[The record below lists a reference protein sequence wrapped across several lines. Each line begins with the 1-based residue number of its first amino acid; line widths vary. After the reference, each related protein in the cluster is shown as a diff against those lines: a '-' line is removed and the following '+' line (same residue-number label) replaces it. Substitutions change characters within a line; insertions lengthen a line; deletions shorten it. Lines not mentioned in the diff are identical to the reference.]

1 MSDFIERIDEHRTA
15 VQAALNAHQTGMW
28 TALPGILTK
37 VDLGKLTC
45 EVQPAIQAIEL
56 QTDGTPKNVSLP
68 VLVDVPL
75 VFPHGGKYAHT
86 DPVVA
91 DDECLVVFSSRCID
105 NWWQDGGVQPQ
116 FEMRKHD
123 LSDAIALVGPWSQKT
138 AIKNVSTTTSQWRN
152 TDGDIYQELDNDNQ
166 KIRVIVKGITVE
178 VDAGA
183 STVNITG
190 PDHLTVN
197 TNQDVTVT
205 APNATLNCSGQVV
218 INSSGQMT
226 INTPLLRV
234 NGNVQVTGSM
244 IGGFGTGDAIN
255 LQTHRHGTA
264 GTPLAAQTVPPT
276 PGT

>member
-1 MSDFIERIDEHRTA
+1 MSDYVERIDDYR
-15 VQAALNAHQTGMW
+15 VSLQAAMNAQQASLW
-28 TALPGILTK
+28 TALPGVITK
-37 VDLGKLTC
+37 VDLDKMTC
-45 EVQPAIQAIEL
+45 EAQPAIQSVEK
-56 QTDGTPKNVSLP
+56 QTDGSVKNVTLP

-75 VFPHGGKYAHT
+75 IYLHGGKYAHT
-86 DPVVA
+86 DPVAV

-123 LSDAIALVGPWSQKT
+123 LSDGLAIVGPRSQKT
-138 AIKNVSTTTSQWRN
+138 KLSNVSTTTSQWRN
-152 TDGDIYQELDNDNQ
+152 VDGDIYQELDNDNQ

-178 VDAGA
+178 VDASA

-205 APNATLNCSGQVV
+205 APNATLNCSGQVI
-218 INSSGQMT
+218 INSSSQMT

-234 NGNVQVTGSM
+234 NGNMQVTGSM
-244 IGGFGTGDAIN
+244 IGGFGTGDSIN
-255 LQTHRHGTA
+255 LQTHRHGVA
-264 GTPLAAQTVPPT
+264 GTPAAAQTISPT